1 MTDERCLRD
10 PQFWRMLFGL
20 FLDEQ
25 KVIEFFEVSG
35 IPADHIRRARADY
48 QRRIAPHV
56 HGSNVIH

>member
-1 MTDERCLRD
+1 
-10 PQFWRMLFGL
+10 MLFGL

-35 IPADHIRRARADY
+35 IPADHIRGARADC